1 MPEEYMT
8 MEEAI
13 RELGVSEEEIKKLIT
28 EGKLR
33 SFRDGTLIKFRA
45 SDIHALS
52 GKTPAK
58 EEGELIPLAEEP
70 KPEAGKPAE
79 EEEPLES
86 IFGDTEQ
93 FDIAPLEEEEAAV
106 RPAEAAPETVEEVPE
121 EAAPEEVELGEE
133 AVEEITPLPEEVKEG
148 VEEEVLEEIEEKGAE
163 LEREERKKLEPGKV
177 RVALGPSY
185 TAYTVLL
192 VVSFLALIVA
202 GFAIVNT
209 VVTPGSVHSILKP
222 ISDAFLNL
230 VR

>member
-1 MPEEYMT
+1 MPEQYMT

-13 RELGVSEEEIKKLIT
+13 KELGVSEEELKKMVA
-28 EGKLR
+28 ESKLR
-33 SFRDGTLIKFRA
+33 SFRDGPVIKFRA
-45 SDIHALS
+45 SDIHTLS
-52 GKTPAK
+52 GKAPAK
-58 EEGELIPLAEEP
+58 EDELAPLAEEP
-70 KPEAGKPAE
+70 AAEAAKPAE
-79 EEEPLES
+79 EEEGLES

-106 RPAEAAPETVEEVPE
+106 RPAEEVAEPVEEVTE
-121 EAAPEEVELGEE
+121 EAAPEEIELGEE
-133 AVEEITPLPEEVKEG
+133 AVEEITPVPEEVEEG
-148 VEEEVLEEIEEKGAE
+148 VGEAVLEEIEEKGAE
-163 LEREERKKLEPGKV
+163 LEREEQKKFEPARV

-192 VVSFLALIVA
+192 VASFLVLILV